1 MTIGEMIKKLET
13 ERLILRQLNV
23 TDAGFTLRLLNS
35 PGWLEFIGDRGIRD
49 IQSAETYLND
59 KVLTLYEKYGYG
71 PYGVRTKSDET
82 LTGFC
87 GLFKRDFLE
96 DPDIG
101 FAFLPEYS
109 GRGYATESAVAVME
123 NARTE
128 LGLKRIAAIT
138 LERNVRSVNV
148 LKKLGMQFE
157 RNIIYPESKEE
168 LMLYSINFE

>member
-1 MTIGEMIKKLET
+1 MTNKIET
-13 ERLILRQLNV
+13 DRLILRPLNIN
-23 TDAGFTLRLLNS
+23 DSEFTLSLLNS
-35 PGWLEFIGDRGIRD
+35 SGWLEFIGDRGIRD
-49 IQSAETYLND
+49 IQAAEIYLAD
-59 KVLTLYEKYGYG
+59 KVFTLYEKYGYG
-71 PYGVRTKSDET
+71 PYGVRTKEDET

-101 FAFLPEYS
+101 FAFLPEFT
-109 GRGYATESAVAVME
+109 GRGYAIESAIAVIE
-123 NARTE
+123 DARTE
-128 LGLKRIAAIT
+128 LGLKKVAAIT
-138 LERNVRSVNV
+138 LEKNIRSINV